1 VRKGVPQS
9 PFLFN
14 LAVDG
19 LAIMLERAKVA
30 GLINGLVPDL
40 IEGDRHICS
49 MLMILLSF
57 WKQMRNMWQI

>member
-1 VRKGVPQS
+1 
-9 PFLFN
+9 
-14 LAVDG
+14 
-19 LAIMLERAKVA
+19 MLERAKVA